1 MDYGNTLNI
10 TLNLELNQFN
20 RENNYFV
27 KISYFH
33 IEKVFKYDK
42 FFVIENN
49 IINNVLKFSL
59 ENS

>member
-20 RENNYFV
+20 RENNYFA